1 MECLFH
7 LNNTGFSNTAHHL
20 ARELPDSGTGVDGCG
35 ILNSL
40 TANLFWFCLRVSNG
54 VVAFNAED
62 QVPYSCCGCSFC
74 WPNGHLWTW
83 LSRRIIL
90 IGFSC
95 RRIKEPHFD
104 ILCDALLLFSPWIV
118 SNSLKLHGLQ
128 QCQAS
133 LSFTISWSSL
143 KLMSI
148 ELMPSDHLIF
158 CHPLL
163 LLPSIF
169 PSIRVFSNES
179 ALHIKWPK
187 Y

>member
-118 SNSLKLHGLQ
+118 SNSLQPHGLQ

-133 LSFTISWSSL
+133 LSFTFPWSLLNSWPLSWWCQPTIVSSVIPFSSCL
-143 KLMSI
+143 QSFPASGSFPKSW
-148 ELMPSDHLIF
+148 
-158 CHPLL
+158 LL
-163 LLPSIF
+163 AW
-169 PSIRVFSNES
+169 VC
-179 ALHIKWPK
+179 PK
-187 Y
+187 